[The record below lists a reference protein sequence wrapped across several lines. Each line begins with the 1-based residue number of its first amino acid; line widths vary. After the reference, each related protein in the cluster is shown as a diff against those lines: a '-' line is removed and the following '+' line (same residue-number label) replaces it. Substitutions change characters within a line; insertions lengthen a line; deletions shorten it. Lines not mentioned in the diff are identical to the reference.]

1 MKIGDYVTV
10 QQIAE
15 QSECRWV
22 VLTDLVAGKYGS
34 TTAGIIRFIGDN
46 EEAGD
51 LTAELTLSGTRA
63 LLVCGALEPLCVG
76 SVFVE

>member
-10 QQIAE
+10 QAIKD

-22 VLTDLVAGKYGS
+22 VLTDLVAGKYNGV
-34 TTAGIIRFIGDN
+34 TGGVIRFIGDN
-46 EEAGD
+46 EEAVNAICD
-51 LTAELTLSGTRA
+51 IEADGTNA

>member
-10 QQIAE
+10 QEIKN

-22 VLTDLVAGKYGS
+22 VLSDLVAGKYGGL
-34 TTAGIIRFIGDN
+34 TGGIIRFIGDN
-46 EEAGD
+46 EDAVNAICGIEAD
-51 LTAELTLSGTRA
+51 GTNA